1 MDVRIETIDAFD
13 IITSFAIGP
22 YPTSAP
28 QAWDQFFAW
37 LGKQNEIQPKQL
49 IGFGLDDPFCTPEHL
64 IRYVAGATFEGSA
77 KSSPEEKIHLMQI
90 KGGTYGIYTM
100 KGPYHNMPQA
110 FAKLKNEWLPSTDHQ
125 VDFSR
130 PLLEV
135 YLNDPSKVSED
146 EYLTDLHLPLL
157 S

>member
-1 MDVRIETIDAFD
+1 M
-13 IITSFAIGP
+13 
-22 YPTSAP
+22 
-28 QAWDQFFAW
+28 
-37 LGKQNEIQPKQL
+37 L
-49 IGFGLDDPFCTPEHL
+49 
-64 IRYVAGATFEGSA
+64 
-77 KSSPEEKIHLMQI
+77 I
-90 KGGTYGIYTM
+90 KGGIYGIYTM

-125 VDFSR
+125 VDVSR
-130 PLLEV
+130 PWLEV